1 MTFSG
6 ALSRSRMTVA
16 TAAGQAHPVHC
27 NSDGLMPQ
35 DHRLSEDS
43 GSSMALGPGARPL
56 QASVP

>member
-1 MTFSG
+1 M
-6 ALSRSRMTVA
+6 A
-16 TAAGQAHPVHC
+16 TAAGQAQPAHC
-27 NSDGLMPQ
+27 NSGGLMPQ